1 MFGPFFL
8 KADHS
13 LGFFLIMFLLG
24 IIFKVKSK
32 KLAQIPWLVI
42 IYISITV
49 LLMESNLTKV
59 VLVLIFLYFASIY
72 LFRKLKVFGGLFI
85 LLLLYLTFLFINT
98 VPVIQTEILHFKKE
112 FTPVQSHKAVERGY
126 SKRPQ
131 ILVDQIYNYPIK
143 IIGNGPYDYFNILS
157 GKFKKT
163 IHFSQIIWTYNDL
176 GIFGFIIVLLIA
188 YYFVKYLNFDRQS
201 SILIY
206 FILFLYL
213 FMTNVYSDIS
223 MMLTLFVLKKYTE
236 NNSD

>member
-1 MFGPFFL
+1 
-8 KADHS
+8 
-13 LGFFLIMFLLG
+13 MFLLG
-24 IIFKVKSK
+24 IIFKVKSEK
-32 KLAQIPWLVI
+32 ISTNPLVGYHLYINYSFINGVKLNKSCPGTHL
-42 IYISITV
+42 SI
-49 LLMESNLTKV
+49 LCC
-59 VLVLIFLYFASIY
+59 IY

-188 YYFVKYLNFDRQS
+188 YYFVKYLNFDKTV
-201 SILIY
+201 IHINIFY
-206 FILFLYL
+206 FIL
-213 FMTNVYSDIS
+213 I
-223 MMLTLFVLKKYTE
+223 FVHDKCIFRHFYDVDVIRFKKIYRK
-236 NNSD
+236 